1 MLQIEWEL
9 FLVREKG
16 VDRMK
21 RARKLRAVLMAI
33 ICAIAMFG
41 LQAQAKAITSS
52 QVVGTWDGEYTG
64 AWGHTLVRRHLSF
77 AISKCTSGG
86 SFSGTVYVSE
96 CSGSSY
102 QVNCSYYFSG
112 TVDMSTGRFR
122 AKPGAWKKKVSNF
135 EKSYFSGTLNAGAK
149 TLKGYRLDDFSDT
162 RTTMPFSLKKV
173 SSSSSKRLTFLTLN
187 KTSLTLKKGSTYSL
201 KYSYIPSELSGV
213 KITWSSSKSSVA
225 KVSSKGKITAVKPG
239 TATITCKATYK
250 GKSVRAT
257 CKVTVTSSSTVYYT
271 KTGVTTNATTGRTIS
286 GATIY
291 VRKGYNNKSG
301 SYYKKCTSS
310 SSGRFSVK
318 LPKGQYTLQIKK
330 SGYITTCFNIY
341 VSGNDTSY
349 SNHYSISKS
358 MASGTYRVVLTWGS
372 TPRDLDSHLSGP
384 LSNGSR
390 FHIYYVSKN
399 AYNNGNTV
407 ANLDIDDTTSYGPET
422 VTIKPSLTASGTYR
436 YYVHDYTNK
445 YYTSS
450 NALSK
455 SGAKVV
461 VYKGSTQIATYKVP
475 AKSGTL
481 WHVFDIVNGSIKKV
495 NTMSYASSPSAIG

>member
-1 MLQIEWEL
+1 
-9 FLVREKG
+9 
-16 VDRMK
+16 MK
-21 RARKLRAVLMAI
+21 RSRKLRVVLLAI
-33 ICAIAMFG
+33 VCAIAMFG

-64 AWGHTLVRRHLSF
+64 AYGHTLIKRHLSF
-77 AISKCTSGG
+77 VISKCTSGG

-96 CSGSSY
+96 RSGSSY

-112 TVDMSTGRFR
+112 TVDMTNGRFR
-122 AKPGAWKKKVSNF
+122 AKPGSWKKKVSNF
-135 EKSYFSGTLNAGAK
+135 ETSYFSGTLNASAK
-149 TLKGYRLDDFSDT
+149 TLKGYRLDNFSDT
-162 RTTMPFSLKKV
+162 RTSMPFSLKKV
-173 SSSSSKRLTFLTLN
+173 SSSSSKQLTFLTLN
-187 KTSLTLKKGSTYSL
+187 KTSLSLKKGSTYSL
-201 KYSYIPSELSGV
+201 KYSYIPSELTGV

-225 KVSSKGKITAVKPG
+225 KVSSKGKVTAVASG

-250 GKSVRAT
+250 GKSVKAT
-257 CKVTVTSSSTVYYT
+257 CKVTVPSTASYT
-271 KTGVTTNATTGRTIS
+271 RTGVTTNATTGSTIS

-310 SSGRFSVK
+310 SSGKFSVK

-330 SGYITTCFNIY
+330 SGYITSYFNIS
-341 VSGNDTSY
+341 VSGSDTSY

-358 MASGTYRVVLTWGS
+358 MASGTYRIVLTWGS

-384 LSNGSR
+384 LPSGSR
-390 FHIYYVSKN
+390 FHTYFVSKN
-399 AYNNGNTV
+399 AYNGSNLV
-407 ANLDIDDTTSYGPET
+407 ANLDIDDMSSYGPET
-422 VTIKPSLTASGTYR
+422 ITLKPSLTSSGTYR

-445 YYTSS
+445 YSTSS
-450 NALSK
+450 NILSK

-461 VYKGSTQIATYKVP
+461 VYKGSSQIATYKVP
-475 AKSGTL
+475 AQSGTL
-481 WHVFDIVNGSIKKV
+481 WHVFDIVNGSVKKV